1 MSEGSLVAEVR
12 TCWRV
17 GVEWM
22 KRERVGTRWEAVS
35 GLGGGFERAREGLK
49 ERPTRERSMED
60 GAGYVEEEG
69 SR

>member
-12 TCWRV
+12 TCRCE
-17 GVEWM
+17 GVAWMRREWA
-22 KRERVGTRWEAVS
+22 GTRWEAVS

>member
-1 MSEGSLVAEVR
+1 MR
-12 TCWRV
+12 R
-17 GVEWM
+17 EWA
-22 KRERVGTRWEAVS
+22 GTRWEAVS

-49 ERPTRERSMED
+49 ERPTRKRSMED